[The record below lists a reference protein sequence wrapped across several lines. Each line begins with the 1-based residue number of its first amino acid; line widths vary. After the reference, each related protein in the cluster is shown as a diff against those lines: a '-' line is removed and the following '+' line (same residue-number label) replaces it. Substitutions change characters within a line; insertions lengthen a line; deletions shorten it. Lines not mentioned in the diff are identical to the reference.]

1 MKISSAND
9 IDRLF
14 EKEVA
19 RITQPDLLELIK
31 RLRVPTR
38 CEERPWDYG
47 NEDEAYPCWIVL
59 DHPESNTC
67 IAYCEH
73 GFGPRCP
80 WGLLWITKHLNIGM
94 DSGWF
99 VTLEDAVR
107 ESMAWEGENPPGYE
121 VQ

>member
-1 MKISSAND
+1 MTISSVND
-9 IDRLF
+9 VDRLF

-19 RITQPDLLELIK
+19 RITQSDLLQLIR

-47 NEDEAYPCWIVL
+47 KEDEAYPCWIVL

-67 IAYCEH
+67 IAYCEQ